1 MNASDD
7 GILTLLDAQ
16 PSSRGGRRSKIKKKV
31 SFSTSVKDDKNEDPH
46 PHSQPRQGG
55 NSQSQFI
62 HEATEQGADQ
72 NEVEVPSFSRP
83 SRGNTFKY
91 SLDDLFDDAGMS
103 PKR

>member
-31 SFSTSVKDDKNEDPH
+31 SFSTSVKDNEDPH
-46 PHSQPRQGG
+46 THSQQGG

-72 NEVEVPSFSRP
+72 NDVEVPSFSRP

-91 SLDDLFDDAGMS
+91 SLDDLFDDAGLN
-103 PKR
+103 PNQYRR

>member
-31 SFSTSVKDDKNEDPH
+31 SFSTSVERQFEDPH
-46 PHSQPRQGG
+46 THSQQGG